1 MLLVMLVVGRKVALP
16 LFIALY
22 LIRWGNY
29 NWRAA
34 AGYAVGGY
42 VILVGFYD
50 QIMHLFWHPAW
61 IQSWLPDLLPT
72 WLPPW
77 LLF

>member
-1 MLLVMLVVGRKVALP
+1 
-16 LFIALY
+16 
-22 LIRWGNY
+22 
-29 NWRAA
+29 
-34 AGYAVGGY
+34 

-72 WLPPW
+72 WL
-77 LLF
+77 FI

>member
-1 MLLVMLVVGRKVALP
+1 MLLVMLVVGQKVALP

-61 IQSWLPDLLPT
+61 IQTWLPDLLPT